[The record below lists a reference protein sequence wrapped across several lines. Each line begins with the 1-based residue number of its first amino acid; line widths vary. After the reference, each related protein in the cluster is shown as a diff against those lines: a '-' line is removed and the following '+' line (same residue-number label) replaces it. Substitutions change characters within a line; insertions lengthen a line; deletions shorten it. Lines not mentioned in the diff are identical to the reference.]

1 MVWLNKEAASESEGL
16 KSLSPMNTPL
26 TASSP
31 TDCNDQPLLFQALS
45 ARQVV
50 ADFSGG
56 TLSTDGG
63 ALLLRQAD
71 HRLGLSRALAECFDD
86 QRDPRFVD
94 HQLPELL
101 GQRIKGLALGYEDVN
116 DHDTVR
122 HDPLLA
128 VACDKRDPLGQDRCF
143 ADHRGVALAAPAT
156 LNRLELSNN
165 KRTRCHKLPH
175 DPRKIEACLLK
186 LGTRCLPKHAREI
199 VVDLDAM
206 GHLLHGT
213 QEGRH
218 FNAYYGDYCYLPLY
232 AFVGDMP
239 LWAQLRTSDA
249 DAASGVVPAL
259 GKIIAA
265 IRKRCKRARIILRAD
280 SGFCREEIMAWCEGQ
295 PRVVYYCLGLAK
307 NSVLIEKLAPAL
319 AAARARRCLSGA
331 PSARTFTEF
340 DYQTQKTWSRARRVI
355 GKAEVMAAG
364 DNPRFLVTNLPA
376 RGFKGDKDRA
386 RFTPQRVYEEFY
398 CARGEMENVLKQ
410 QTLDLAADRM
420 STHHLASNQLRL
432 WLATF
437 AYLLLERV
445 RAWGLAGTE
454 LASATVGTVRLKLL
468 KVAAQVTVSVRRV
481 YVRLSSAYPLQ
492 ALFRLCHRR
501 LMALAPASG

>member
-1 MVWLNKEAASESEGL
+1 MHH
-16 KSLSPMNTPL
+16 
-26 TASSP
+26 TASST
-31 TDCNDQPLLFQALS
+31 TDCKDQPLLFQDLGL
-45 ARQVV
+45 RKVV

-56 TLSTDGG
+56 TLSSDGG
-63 ALLLRQAD
+63 ALLLREVN
-71 HRLGLSRALAECFDD
+71 HRLGVARELAQCFDD

-94 HQLPELL
+94 HQLEGLL
-101 GQRIKGLALGYEDVN
+101 SQRLEGLALGYEDLN
-116 DHDTVR
+116 DHDQLR
-122 HDPLLA
+122 CDPLLA
-128 VACDKRDPLGQDRCF
+128 VACDKADPLGQDRLF
-143 ADHRGVALAAPAT
+143 PDNRGAALAAPAT

-175 DPRKIEACLLK
+175 DPQKIEACLLK
-186 LGTRCLPKHAREI
+186 LGVRCLPKHGQQI

-218 FNAYYGDYCYLPLY
+218 FSAYYDNYCYLPLY
-232 AFVGDMP
+232 VLVGDVP
-239 LWAQLRTSDA
+239 LWAQLRTSDQ

-259 GKIIAA
+259 EKIVAA
-265 IRKRCKRARIILRAD
+265 IGKRCKRARIIIRGD
-280 SGFCREEIMAWCEGQ
+280 SGFCREEIMAWCERQ

-307 NSVLIEKLAPAL
+307 NSVLIEKLQPAL
-319 AAARARRCLSGA
+319 AQARARRRLSDA
-331 PSARTFTEF
+331 QSVRAFSQFE
-340 DYQTQKTWSRARRVI
+340 YQTQKTWSRPRRVI
-355 GKAEVMAAG
+355 GKAEVMAEG
-364 DNPRFLVTNLPA
+364 DNPRFVVTNLPA
-376 RGFKGDKDRA
+376 RGFKGEPDRA
-386 RFTPQRVYEEFY
+386 RFTPQRLYEEFY
-398 CARGEMENVLKQ
+398 CTRGQMENVLKQ

-468 KVAAQVTVSVRRV
+468 KVAALVTVSVRRV
-481 YVRLSSAYPLQ
+481 YVRLSSAYPWQ

-501 LMALAPASG
+501 LMSLSAASG